1 MMNGT
6 KWLLICGLAGVL
18 PVSVAAADD
27 NVAGSPRPMP
37 TETTTPAPSET
48 ATPPAT
54 APIAPAKGTVGDP
67 SWTVFKLHHINQME
81 IKVGK
86 LEEQNGESS
95 RVKQYAARLVRDHQ
109 AADRDLMAYARKHK
123 VTMSGPGVGQPENKE
138 NTAGTAAGDEMAMQ
152 AETKRLESLKGAEL
166 DRAFLTSML
175 SGHDAAIDFV
185 RSARGATNDTDLA
198 KLLDDVMPSLQKHR
212 DMAATLNNA
221 LHGTS
226 MQ

>member
-1 MMNGT
+1 MKNGT

-37 TETTTPAPSET
+37 TETTTPTPSET
-48 ATPPAT
+48 AT

-67 SWTVFKLHHINQME
+67 TWTVFKLHHINQME

-86 LEEQNGESS
+86 LEQQNGESS
-95 RVKQYAARLVRDHQ
+95 RVKQYAAQLVRDHQ
-109 AADRDLMAYARKHK
+109 AADRQIMAYARKHK
-123 VTMSGPGVGQPENKE
+123 VTMSGPGVGQPENKD
-138 NTAGTAAGDEMAMQ
+138 NTAGTAGADDMAMQ

-198 KLLDDVMPSLQKHR
+198 SLLDELMPSLQKHR

-226 MQ
+226 MR